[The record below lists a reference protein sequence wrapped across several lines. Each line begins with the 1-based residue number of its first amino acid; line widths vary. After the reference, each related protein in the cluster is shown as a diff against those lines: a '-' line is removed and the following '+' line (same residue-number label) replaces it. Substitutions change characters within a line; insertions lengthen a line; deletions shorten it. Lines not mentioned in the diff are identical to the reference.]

1 MIKNFFN
8 RVKSFVEQNKDTKE
22 PIKENKNDEVILNQK
37 DVAEESDNSI
47 ENTNIKDSNDK
58 NIIGNQQSENAQDK
72 LNEECNSNDTNDL
85 DIVSLEEDYEK
96 KESNKEY
103 EYEEINNNVSQELL
117 VNNIKEEKNDN
128 KITVSNNVSQSK
140 ILDQNSIKC
149 KEDIIENIDYNANA
163 EIAIT
168 IQKSEADINYIEKIE
183 EVKVIEE
190 FTKEDLDY
198 IKDIKIKR
206 GKSIKVIDVYTKEEQ
221 IFNTHKECSKKLKI
235 PEEYIQENLKY
246 GFTDY
251 FGDAIKYLVK
261 SLNLDE
267 LDYINYLDSNKTP
280 SQILTCL
287 NNKIFTAKISED
299 QREDILCS
307 EKLEPVKM
315 HYTFECID
323 EEYDDYFRKYKSI
336 IKRGG
341 KKKIELVDKKGEV
354 IEIFKSLDECADYIK
369 KEKSQVVDMLKNKD
383 TKVGRYEIRYSLRN
397 I

>member
-22 PIKENKNDEVILNQK
+22 LAKESKNDEVILNQK
-37 DVAEESDNSI
+37 EGTEENNNSTKSDL
-47 ENTNIKDSNDK
+47 IKDSDDK
-58 NIIGNQQSENAQDK
+58 NIIQNQQSENTQDK
-72 LNEECNSNDTNDL
+72 LQKNHNHNDINNL
-85 DIVSLEEDYEK
+85 DIILKAEDYANE
-96 KESNKEY
+96 ESNKEY
-103 EYEEINNNVSQELL
+103 EYEEINNNVSEELL
-117 VNNIKEEKNDN
+117 VNNTKEQKNDN
-128 KITVSNNVSQSK
+128 KITVSQDVSQSE
-140 ILDQNSIKC
+140 IVTEDIVKC
-149 KEDIIENIDYNANA
+149 KQEINEGADCNVND

-168 IQKSEADINYIEKIE
+168 IEKEEIDIDSTQKNQ
-183 EVKVIEE
+183 EVVEE

-206 GKSIKVIDVYTKEEQ
+206 GKSIKAIDVYTKEEQ
-221 IFNTHKECSKKLKI
+221 IFNTYKECSKKLKI
-235 PEEYIQENLKY
+235 PAEYIQENLKY

-251 FGDAIKYLVK
+251 FGDAIKYLGQAL
-261 SLNLDE
+261 SLDE

-280 SQILTCL
+280 SQMLKYL

-299 QREDILCS
+299 QRDDILCS

-369 KEKSQVVDMLKNKD
+369 KDKSQVVEMLKNKD

>member
-22 PIKENKNDEVILNQK
+22 STKESKNDEVILNQK
-37 DVAEESDNSI
+37 EGTEENNNSTESDL
-47 ENTNIKDSNDK
+47 IKDSDDK
-58 NIIGNQQSENAQDK
+58 NIIENQQLENTQDK
-72 LNEECNSNDTNDL
+72 LQKNHNHNDINNL
-85 DIVSLEEDYEK
+85 DIILKAEDYANE
-96 KESNKEY
+96 ESNKEY
-103 EYEEINNNVSQELL
+103 EYEEIKNNVSEELL

-128 KITVSNNVSQSK
+128 KITVSQDVSQSE
-140 ILDQNSIKC
+140 IVI
-149 KEDIIENIDYNANA
+149 EDIIKYKEEINESKGCNVND

-168 IQKSEADINYIEKIE
+168 IEKEEIDIDSTEKNQ
-183 EVKVIEE
+183 EVVEE

-206 GKSIKVIDVYTKEEQ
+206 GKSIKAIDVYTKEEQ

-235 PEEYIQENLKY
+235 PAEYIQENLKY

-251 FGDAIKYLVK
+251 FGDAIKYLGQAL
-261 SLNLDE
+261 SLEE
-267 LDYINYLDSNKTP
+267 LDYVNYLDSNKTP
-280 SQILTCL
+280 SQMLKYL

-299 QREDILCS
+299 QRDDILCS

-369 KEKSQVVDMLKNKD
+369 KDKSQVVEMLKNKD

>member
-22 PIKENKNDEVILNQK
+22 LAKESKNDEVILNQK
-37 DVAEESDNSI
+37 EGTEENNNSTESDL
-47 ENTNIKDSNDK
+47 IKDSDDK
-58 NIIGNQQSENAQDK
+58 NIIENQQLENTQDK
-72 LNEECNSNDTNDL
+72 LQKNHNHNDINNL
-85 DIVSLEEDYEK
+85 DIILKAEDYANE
-96 KESNKEY
+96 ESNKEY
-103 EYEEINNNVSQELL
+103 EYEEIKNNVSEELL

-128 KITVSNNVSQSK
+128 KITVTQDVSQSE
-140 ILDQNSIKC
+140 IVI
-149 KEDIIENIDYNANA
+149 EDIIKYKEEINESKGCNVND

-168 IQKSEADINYIEKIE
+168 IEKEEIDIDSTEKIQ
-183 EVKVIEE
+183 EVVEE

-206 GKSIKVIDVYTKEEQ
+206 GKSIKAIDVYTKEEQ

-235 PEEYIQENLKY
+235 PAEYIQENLKY

-251 FGDAIKYLVK
+251 FGDAIKYLGQAL
-261 SLNLDE
+261 SLEE
-267 LDYINYLDSNKTP
+267 LDYVNYLDSNKTP
-280 SQILTCL
+280 SQMLKYL

-299 QREDILCS
+299 QRDDILCS

-369 KEKSQVVDMLKNKD
+369 KDKSQVVKMLKNKD

>member
-22 PIKENKNDEVILNQK
+22 STKESKNDEVILNQK
-37 DVAEESDNSI
+37 EGTEENNNSTNSDL
-47 ENTNIKDSNDK
+47 IKDLNDK
-58 NIIGNQQSENAQDK
+58 DIIENQQSENTQDK
-72 LNEECNSNDTNDL
+72 LQKNHNHNDINKV
-85 DIVSLEEDYEK
+85 DIILKAEDYANE
-96 KESNKEY
+96 ESNKEY
-103 EYEEINNNVSQELL
+103 ECEEIKKNVSEELL
-117 VNNIKEEKNDN
+117 VNNIKEEKHDN
-128 KITVSNNVSQSK
+128 KITVSQEVSHSE
-140 ILDQNSIKC
+140 IVT
-149 KEDIIENIDYNANA
+149 EDIVKYKEEVNESIDCNIND

-168 IQKSEADINYIEKIE
+168 IEKYKIDIDSTENIE
-183 EVKVIEE
+183 EVVDE
-190 FTKEDLDY
+190 FTKDDLDY

-206 GKSIKVIDVYTKEEQ
+206 GKSIKAIDVYTKEEQ
-221 IFNTHKECSKKLKI
+221 IFNTYKECSKKLKI
-235 PEEYIQENLKY
+235 PAEYIQENLKY

-251 FGDAIKYLVK
+251 FGDAIKYLGQAL
-261 SLNLDE
+261 SLEE

-280 SQILTCL
+280 SQMLKYL

-299 QREDILCS
+299 QRDDILCS

-369 KEKSQVVDMLKNKD
+369 KDKSQVVEMLKNKD

>member
-22 PIKENKNDEVILNQK
+22 LAKESKNDEVILNQK
-37 DVAEESDNSI
+37 EGTEENNNSTKSDF
-47 ENTNIKDSNDK
+47 IKDSDDK
-58 NIIGNQQSENAQDK
+58 NIIQNQQSENTQDK
-72 LNEECNSNDTNDL
+72 LQKNHNHNDINNL
-85 DIVSLEEDYEK
+85 DIILKAEDYANE
-96 KESNKEY
+96 ESNKEY
-103 EYEEINNNVSQELL
+103 EYEEINNNVSEELL
-117 VNNIKEEKNDN
+117 VNNTKEQKNDN
-128 KITVSNNVSQSK
+128 KITVSQDVSQSE
-140 ILDQNSIKC
+140 IVNEDIVKC
-149 KEDIIENIDYNANA
+149 KQEINESADCNVND

-168 IQKSEADINYIEKIE
+168 IEKEEIDIDSTQKNQ
-183 EVKVIEE
+183 EVVEE

-206 GKSIKVIDVYTKEEQ
+206 GKSIKAIDVYTKEEQ
-221 IFNTHKECSKKLKI
+221 IFNTYKECSKKLKI
-235 PEEYIQENLKY
+235 PAEYIQENLKY

-251 FGDAIKYLVK
+251 FGDAIKYLGQAL
-261 SLNLDE
+261 SLEE

-280 SQILTCL
+280 SQMLKYL

-299 QREDILCS
+299 QRDDILCS

-369 KEKSQVVDMLKNKD
+369 KDKSQVVEMLKNKD

>member
-22 PIKENKNDEVILNQK
+22 LAKESKNDEVILNQK
-37 DVAEESDNSI
+37 EGTEENNNSAKSDLM
-47 ENTNIKDSNDK
+47 KDSDDK
-58 NIIGNQQSENAQDK
+58 NIIQNQQSENTQDK
-72 LNEECNSNDTNDL
+72 LQKNHNHNDINNL
-85 DIVSLEEDYEK
+85 DIILKAEDYANE
-96 KESNKEY
+96 ESNKEY
-103 EYEEINNNVSQELL
+103 EYEEINNNVSEELL
-117 VNNIKEEKNDN
+117 VNNTKEQKNDN
-128 KITVSNNVSQSK
+128 KITVSQDVSQSE
-140 ILDQNSIKC
+140 IVTEDIVKC
-149 KEDIIENIDYNANA
+149 KQEINESADCNVND

-168 IQKSEADINYIEKIE
+168 IEKEEIDIDSTQKNQ
-183 EVKVIEE
+183 EVVEE

-206 GKSIKVIDVYTKEEQ
+206 GKSIKAIDVYTKEEQ

-235 PEEYIQENLKY
+235 PAEYIKENLKY

-251 FGDAIKYLVK
+251 FGDAIKYLGQAL
-261 SLNLDE
+261 SLEE

-280 SQILTCL
+280 SQMLKYL

-299 QREDILCS
+299 QRDDILCS

-369 KEKSQVVDMLKNKD
+369 KDKSQVVEMLKNKD

>member
-22 PIKENKNDEVILNQK
+22 SIKESKNDEIILNQK
-37 DVAEESDNSI
+37 EKTEENNNSI
-47 ENTNIKDSNDK
+47 ESDVINDLYDK
-58 NIIGNQQSENAQDK
+58 AIIESQQLEKAQESQ
-72 LNEECNSNDTNDL
+72 NPNDTNDL
-85 DIVSLEEDYEK
+85 EIVLKEEDYENE
-96 KESNKEY
+96 ESNKEY
-103 EYEEINNNVSQELL
+103 EYEVIDNNVSEELL

-128 KITVSNNVSQSK
+128 KITVNRDISK
-140 ILDQNSIKC
+140 SEIAT
-149 KEDIIENIDYNANA
+149 EDIIKYKEEINKSTGCNIND

-168 IQKSEADINYIEKIE
+168 IEKEEIDIDSTEKIQ
-183 EVKVIEE
+183 EVVEE

-198 IKDIKIKR
+198 IRDIKIKR
-206 GKSIKVIDVYTKEEQ
+206 GKSIKAIDVYTKEEQ
-221 IFNTHKECSKKLKI
+221 IFDTHKECSKKLKI
-235 PEEYIQENLKY
+235 PAEYIQENLKY

-261 SLNLDE
+261 ALSLE
-267 LDYINYLDSNKTP
+267 ESDYINYLDSNKTP
-280 SQILTCL
+280 SQMLKYL
-287 NNKIFTAKISED
+287 NNKIFTTKISED

-369 KEKSQVVDMLKNKD
+369 KDKSQVVEMLKNKN

>member
-22 PIKENKNDEVILNQK
+22 STKESKNDEVILNQK
-37 DVAEESDNSI
+37 EGTEENNNSTESDL
-47 ENTNIKDSNDK
+47 IKDSDDK
-58 NIIGNQQSENAQDK
+58 NIIENQQLENTQDK
-72 LNEECNSNDTNDL
+72 LQKNHNHNDINNL
-85 DIVSLEEDYEK
+85 DIILKAEDYANE
-96 KESNKEY
+96 ESNKEY
-103 EYEEINNNVSQELL
+103 EYEEIKNNVSEELL

-128 KITVSNNVSQSK
+128 KITVTQDVSQSE
-140 ILDQNSIKC
+140 IVI
-149 KEDIIENIDYNANA
+149 EDIIKYKEEINESKGCNVND

-168 IQKSEADINYIEKIE
+168 IEKEEIDIDSTEKIQ
-183 EVKVIEE
+183 EVVEE

-206 GKSIKVIDVYTKEEQ
+206 GKSIKAIDVYTKEEQ

-235 PEEYIQENLKY
+235 PAEYIQENLKY

-251 FGDAIKYLVK
+251 FGDAIKYLGQAL
-261 SLNLDE
+261 SLEE
-267 LDYINYLDSNKTP
+267 LDYVNYLDSNKTP
-280 SQILTCL
+280 SQMLKYL

-299 QREDILCS
+299 QRDDILCS

-369 KEKSQVVDMLKNKD
+369 KDKSQVVKMLKNKD

>member
-22 PIKENKNDEVILNQK
+22 LAKESKNDEVILNQK
-37 DVAEESDNSI
+37 EGTEENNNSTKSDL
-47 ENTNIKDSNDK
+47 IKDSDDK
-58 NIIGNQQSENAQDK
+58 NIIQNQQSENTQDK
-72 LNEECNSNDTNDL
+72 LQKNHNHNDINNL
-85 DIVSLEEDYEK
+85 DIILKAEDYANE
-96 KESNKEY
+96 ESNKEY
-103 EYEEINNNVSQELL
+103 EYEEINNNVSEELL
-117 VNNIKEEKNDN
+117 VNNTKEQKNDN
-128 KITVSNNVSQSK
+128 KITVSQDVSQSE
-140 ILDQNSIKC
+140 IVTEDIVKC
-149 KEDIIENIDYNANA
+149 KQEINEDADCNVND

-168 IQKSEADINYIEKIE
+168 IEKEEIDIDSTQKNQ
-183 EVKVIEE
+183 EVVEE

-221 IFNTHKECSKKLKI
+221 IFKTHKECSKKLKI
-235 PEEYIQENLKY
+235 PAEYIQENLKY

-251 FGDAIKYLVK
+251 FGDAIKYLGQAL
-261 SLNLDE
+261 SLE
-267 LDYINYLDSNKTP
+267 ESDYINYLDSNKTP
-280 SQILTCL
+280 SQMLKYL

-299 QREDILCS
+299 QRDDILCS

-369 KEKSQVVDMLKNKD
+369 KDKSQVVEMLKNKD

>member
-22 PIKENKNDEVILNQK
+22 STKESKNDEVILNQK
-37 DVAEESDNSI
+37 EGTEENNNSTESDL
-47 ENTNIKDSNDK
+47 IKDSDDK
-58 NIIGNQQSENAQDK
+58 NIIENQQLENTQDK
-72 LNEECNSNDTNDL
+72 LQKNHNHNDINNL
-85 DIVSLEEDYEK
+85 DIILKAEDYANE
-96 KESNKEY
+96 ESNKEY
-103 EYEEINNNVSQELL
+103 EYEEIKNNVSEELL

-128 KITVSNNVSQSK
+128 KITVIQDVSQSE
-140 ILDQNSIKC
+140 IVI
-149 KEDIIENIDYNANA
+149 EDIIKYKEEINESKGCNVND

-168 IQKSEADINYIEKIE
+168 IEKEEIDIDSTEKIQ
-183 EVKVIEE
+183 EVVEE

-206 GKSIKVIDVYTKEEQ
+206 GKSIKAIDVYTKEEQ

-235 PEEYIQENLKY
+235 PAEYIQENLKY

-251 FGDAIKYLVK
+251 FGDAIKYLGQAL
-261 SLNLDE
+261 SLEE
-267 LDYINYLDSNKTP
+267 LDYVNYLDSNKTP
-280 SQILTCL
+280 SQMLKYL

-299 QREDILCS
+299 QRDDILCS

-369 KEKSQVVDMLKNKD
+369 KDKSQVVEMLKNKD

>member
-22 PIKENKNDEVILNQK
+22 STKESKNDEVILNQK
-37 DVAEESDNSI
+37 EGTEENNNSTNSDL
-47 ENTNIKDSNDK
+47 IKDLNDK
-58 NIIGNQQSENAQDK
+58 DIIENQQSENTQDK
-72 LNEECNSNDTNDL
+72 LQKNHNHNDINKVEIIL
-85 DIVSLEEDYEK
+85 KAEDYANE
-96 KESNKEY
+96 ESNKEY
-103 EYEEINNNVSQELL
+103 ECEEIKKNVSEELL
-117 VNNIKEEKNDN
+117 VNNIKEEKHDN
-128 KITVSNNVSQSK
+128 KITVSQEVSHSE
-140 ILDQNSIKC
+140 IVT
-149 KEDIIENIDYNANA
+149 EDIVKYKEEVNESIDCNIND

-168 IQKSEADINYIEKIE
+168 IEKYKIDIDSTENIE
-183 EVKVIEE
+183 EVVDE
-190 FTKEDLDY
+190 FTKDDLDY

-235 PEEYIQENLKY
+235 PVEYIQENLKY

-251 FGDAIKYLVK
+251 FGDAIKYLGQAL
-261 SLNLDE
+261 SLDE
-267 LDYINYLDSNKTP
+267 SDYINYLNSNKTP
-280 SQILTCL
+280 SQMLKYL

-299 QREDILCS
+299 QRDDILCS

-369 KEKSQVVDMLKNKD
+369 KDKNQVVEMLKNKD

>member
-22 PIKENKNDEVILNQK
+22 LAKESKNDEVILNQK
-37 DVAEESDNSI
+37 EGTEENNNSTKSDL
-47 ENTNIKDSNDK
+47 IKDSDDK
-58 NIIGNQQSENAQDK
+58 NIIQNQQSENTQDK
-72 LNEECNSNDTNDL
+72 LQKNHNHNDINNL
-85 DIVSLEEDYEK
+85 DIILKAEDYANE
-96 KESNKEY
+96 ESNKEY
-103 EYEEINNNVSQELL
+103 EYEEINNNVSEELL
-117 VNNIKEEKNDN
+117 VNNTKEQKNDN
-128 KITVSNNVSQSK
+128 KITVSQDVSQSE
-140 ILDQNSIKC
+140 IVTEDIVKC
-149 KEDIIENIDYNANA
+149 KQEINESADCNVND

-168 IQKSEADINYIEKIE
+168 IEKEEIDIDSTQKNQ
-183 EVKVIEE
+183 EVVEE

-221 IFNTHKECSKKLKI
+221 IFNTYKECSKKLKI
-235 PEEYIQENLKY
+235 PAEYIQENLKY

-251 FGDAIKYLVK
+251 FGDAIKYLGQAL
-261 SLNLDE
+261 SLEE

-280 SQILTCL
+280 SQMLKYL

-299 QREDILCS
+299 QRDDILCS

-369 KEKSQVVDMLKNKD
+369 KDKSQVVEMLKNKD